1 MLSILHLRILVLCIF
16 FIFTYS
22 DIWHIIPQKL
32 GFASCERRPGA
43 TEGVNVLIEKQN
55 FDGLWEYGITCI
67 EYTEFE
73 KYGISEPTA
82 TNDR

>member
-1 MLSILHLRILVLCIF
+1 MYGVLFQAFEFWNIML
-16 FIFTYS
+16 
-22 DIWHIIPQKL
+22 QKL

-55 FDGLWEYGITCI
+55 QDGLWSYGIICI

-73 KYGISEPTA
+73 KYGIPEPTVI
-82 TNDR
+82 TGR

>member
-1 MLSILHLRILVLCIF
+1 MYGLLFQSFEFWNIMF
-16 FIFTYS
+16 
-22 DIWHIIPQKL
+22 QKL

-55 FDGLWEYGITCI
+55 QDGLWSYGITCI

-73 KYGISEPTA
+73 KYGIPEPTVI
-82 TNDR
+82 NGR

>member
-1 MLSILHLRILVLCIF
+1 M
-16 FIFTYS
+16 S
-22 DIWHIIPQKL
+22 DIWLQIIHQKL

-55 FDGLWEYGITCI
+55 LDGLWAYGITCI

-82 TNDR
+82 TNGR